1 MLLGMYISSLLDIFY
16 MNNKNNSTLT
26 LDSLFEAFSY
36 VSSANYVYVCDMKT
50 DLSRWN
56 RDAVNYFSLPSEYM
70 TNASEIWASYI
81 HPDDREEFISDVK
94 KLFSG
99 EHSTHNLQYRV
110 RNRFGQ
116 YVVCTC
122 RGVVLKNDKGEP
134 NYFCGAMT
142 NHGIENE
149 NDVLTGLKNQY
160 GFFLELNNIL
170 AEKTPCNLI
179 MLGFTKFLNINN
191 MYGYTI
197 GNRVLQHAARFLQK
211 ISDPDDRIY
220 RLDGTRFAII
230 TERQSLEH
238 IHRVYNVVLERM
250 RSYSVNGM
258 RINLSLCGSVMK
270 LNIFNITN
278 KTIYSCLNYS
288 YQISK
293 NQRHGALVEFNN
305 KPDQTYIDQLVKIN
319 TIRNSVGD
327 NCKGFYLKYQ
337 PIVDAS
343 SEKVM
348 GAEALIRWENSRL
361 GEVRPDEFIPVLEND
376 KLFPVLGMWIL
387 RQAMQDAL
395 EIVKD
400 NPDFIVSVNLAYS
413 QCEQGNFVNDVISL
427 VESLGF
433 PPHNLCL
440 EITERCR
447 LLDMELLS
455 RIAFTLHSYGI
466 RLALDDFGTGFSSLM
481 IVKTIPFDI
490 IKIDRAFIQDICEND
505 KSEQIVKSITDI
517 ASAYGAGVCVE
528 GIENE
533 IMRDKVR
540 KYQVKSI
547 QGFFYSKPV
556 IFDEFKSFCKKGRC
570 LS

>member
-1 MLLGMYISSLLDIFY
+1 MYIFFVRYFY
-16 MNNKNNSTLT
+16 MNNKNNSALI

-70 TNASEIWASYI
+70 TNAGEIWASYI

-99 EHSTHNLQYRV
+99 EQTTHNLQYRA

-134 NYFCGAMT
+134 AFFCGAMT

-211 ISDPDDRIY
+211 IADPDDRIY
-220 RLDGTRFAII
+220 RLDGTKFVII

-238 IHRVYNVVLERM
+238 IHRVYNGVLERM
-250 RSYSVNGM
+250 RSYSLNGM

-270 LNIFNITN
+270 LNNFNITN

-305 KPDQTYIDQLVKIN
+305 KPDQTDIDQLVKIN

-376 KLFPVLGMWIL
+376 NVFPVLGMWIL

-413 QCEQGNFVNDVISL
+413 QCEQSNFVNDVISL

-481 IVKTIPFDI
+481 IVKTIPFDT

-556 IFDEFKSFCKKGRC
+556 IFDEFKSFCQKGRG
-570 LS
+570 LL

>member
-81 HPDDREEFISDVK
+81 HPDDREEFISDLK

-99 EHSTHNLQYRV
+99 EQATHNLQYRV

-211 ISDPDDRIY
+211 IADPDDRIY

-238 IHRVYNVVLERM
+238 IHRVYNGVLERM

>member
-1 MLLGMYISSLLDIFY
+1 
-16 MNNKNNSTLT
+16 MNNKNNSALI

-56 RDAVNYFSLPSEYM
+56 REAVNYFSLPSEYM
-70 TNASEIWASYI
+70 TNAGEIWASYI

-99 EHSTHNLQYRV
+99 EQTTHNLQYRV

-122 RGVVLKNDKGEP
+122 RGVVLKNDNGEP

-170 AEKTPCNLI
+170 AEKTHCNLI

-211 ISDPDDRIY
+211 IADPDDRIY
-220 RLDGTRFAII
+220 RLDGTRFVII

-238 IHRVYNVVLERM
+238 IHRVYNGVLERM
-250 RSYSVNGM
+250 RSYSLNGM

-270 LNIFNITN
+270 LNNFNITN

-293 NQRHGALVEFNN
+293 NQRHGDLVEFNN
-305 KPDQTYIDQLVKIN
+305 KPDQTDIDQLVKIN
-319 TIRNSVGD
+319 IIRNSVGD

-376 KLFPVLGMWIL
+376 NVFPVLGMWIL

-427 VESLGF
+427 VESIGF

-481 IVKTIPFDI
+481 IVKTIPFDT
-490 IKIDRAFIQDICEND
+490 IKIDRSFIQDICEND

-517 ASAYGAGVCVE
+517 ATAYGAGVCVE

-570 LS
+570 LL

>member
-238 IHRVYNVVLERM
+238 IHRVYNGVLERM

>member
-1 MLLGMYISSLLDIFY
+1 
-16 MNNKNNSTLT
+16 MNNKNNSALI

-70 TNASEIWASYI
+70 TNAGEIWASYI

-99 EHSTHNLQYRV
+99 EQATHNLQYRA

-134 NYFCGAMT
+134 DFFCGAMT

-211 ISDPDDRIY
+211 IADPDDRIY
-220 RLDGTRFAII
+220 RLDGTKFVII

-238 IHRVYNVVLERM
+238 IHRVYNGVLERM
-250 RSYSVNGM
+250 RSYSLNGM

-270 LNIFNITN
+270 LNNFNITN

-293 NQRHGALVEFNN
+293 NQRQGALVEFNN
-305 KPDQTYIDQLVKIN
+305 KPDQTDIDQLVKIN

-376 KLFPVLGMWIL
+376 NVFPVLGMWIL

-413 QCEQGNFVNDVISL
+413 QCEQSNFVNDVISL

-481 IVKTIPFDI
+481 IVKTIPFDT

-556 IFDEFKSFCKKGRC
+556 IFDEFKSFCQKGRG
-570 LS
+570 LL

>member
-1 MLLGMYISSLLDIFY
+1 
-16 MNNKNNSTLT
+16 MNNKNNSALI

-56 RDAVNYFSLPSEYM
+56 REAVNYFSLPSEYM
-70 TNASEIWASYI
+70 TNAGEIWASYI

-99 EHSTHNLQYRV
+99 EQTTHNLQYRV

-122 RGVVLKNDKGEP
+122 RGVVLKNDNGEP

-170 AEKTPCNLI
+170 AEKTHCNLI

-211 ISDPDDRIY
+211 IADPDDRIY
-220 RLDGTRFAII
+220 RLDGTRFVII

-238 IHRVYNVVLERM
+238 IHRVYNGVLERM
-250 RSYSVNGM
+250 RSYSLNGM

-270 LNIFNITN
+270 LNNFNITN

-305 KPDQTYIDQLVKIN
+305 KPDQTDIDQLVKIN
-319 TIRNSVGD
+319 IIRNSVGD

-376 KLFPVLGMWIL
+376 NVFPVLGMWIL

-427 VESLGF
+427 VESIGF

-481 IVKTIPFDI
+481 IVKTIPFDT
-490 IKIDRAFIQDICEND
+490 IKIDRSFIQDICEND

-517 ASAYGAGVCVE
+517 ATAYGAGVCVE

-570 LS
+570 LL

>member
-1 MLLGMYISSLLDIFY
+1 
-16 MNNKNNSTLT
+16 
-26 LDSLFEAFSY
+26 
-36 VSSANYVYVCDMKT
+36 
-50 DLSRWN
+50 
-56 RDAVNYFSLPSEYM
+56 
-70 TNASEIWASYI
+70 
-81 HPDDREEFISDVK
+81 
-94 KLFSG
+94 
-99 EHSTHNLQYRV
+99 
-110 RNRFGQ
+110 
-116 YVVCTC
+116 
-122 RGVVLKNDKGEP
+122 
-134 NYFCGAMT
+134 
-142 NHGIENE
+142 
-149 NDVLTGLKNQY
+149 
-160 GFFLELNNIL
+160 
-170 AEKTPCNLI
+170 
-179 MLGFTKFLNINN
+179 
-191 MYGYTI
+191 
-197 GNRVLQHAARFLQK
+197 
-211 ISDPDDRIY
+211 
-220 RLDGTRFAII
+220 
-230 TERQSLEH
+230 
-238 IHRVYNVVLERM
+238 M
-250 RSYSVNGM
+250 RSYSLNGM

-270 LNIFNITN
+270 LNNFNITN

-305 KPDQTYIDQLVKIN
+305 KPDQTDIDQLVKIN
-319 TIRNSVGD
+319 IIRNSVGD

-376 KLFPVLGMWIL
+376 NVFPVLGMWIL

-427 VESLGF
+427 VESIGF

-481 IVKTIPFDI
+481 IVKTIPFDT
-490 IKIDRAFIQDICEND
+490 IKIDRSFIQDICEND
-505 KSEQIVKSITDI
+505 KSEQIVKSICHTFNASIMPSMYI
-517 ASAYGAGVCVE
+517 A
-528 GIENE
+528 
-533 IMRDKVR
+533 
-540 KYQVKSI
+540 
-547 QGFFYSKPV
+547 V
-556 IFDEFKSFCKKGRC
+556 IIA
-570 LS
+570 

>member
-1 MLLGMYISSLLDIFY
+1 MYIFFVRYFY
-16 MNNKNNSTLT
+16 MNNKNNSALI

-56 RDAVNYFSLPSEYM
+56 REAVNYFSLPSEYM
-70 TNASEIWASYI
+70 TNAGEIWASYI

-99 EHSTHNLQYRV
+99 EQTTHNLQYRV

-122 RGVVLKNDKGEP
+122 RGVVLKNDNGEP

-170 AEKTPCNLI
+170 AEKTHCNLI

-211 ISDPDDRIY
+211 IADPDDRIY
-220 RLDGTRFAII
+220 RLDGTRFVII

-238 IHRVYNVVLERM
+238 IHRVYNGVLERM
-250 RSYSVNGM
+250 RSYSLNGM

-270 LNIFNITN
+270 LNNFNITN

-305 KPDQTYIDQLVKIN
+305 KPDQTDIDQLVKIN
-319 TIRNSVGD
+319 IIRNSVGD

-376 KLFPVLGMWIL
+376 NVFPVLGMWIL

-427 VESLGF
+427 VESIGF

-481 IVKTIPFDI
+481 IVKTIPFDT
-490 IKIDRAFIQDICEND
+490 IKIDRSFIQDICEND

-517 ASAYGAGVCVE
+517 ATAYGAGVCVE

-570 LS
+570 LL

>member
-1 MLLGMYISSLLDIFY
+1 
-16 MNNKNNSTLT
+16 MNNKNNSALI

-70 TNASEIWASYI
+70 TNAGEIWASYI

-99 EHSTHNLQYRV
+99 EQTTHNLQYRA

-134 NYFCGAMT
+134 AFFCGAMT

-211 ISDPDDRIY
+211 IADPDDRIY
-220 RLDGTRFAII
+220 RLDGTKFVII

-238 IHRVYNVVLERM
+238 IHRVYNGVLERM
-250 RSYSVNGM
+250 RSYSLNGM

-270 LNIFNITN
+270 LNNFNITN

-305 KPDQTYIDQLVKIN
+305 KPDQTDIDLLVKIN

-376 KLFPVLGMWIL
+376 NVFPVLGMWIL

-413 QCEQGNFVNDVISL
+413 QCEQSNFVNDVISL

-481 IVKTIPFDI
+481 IVKTIPFDT

-556 IFDEFKSFCKKGRC
+556 IFDEFKSFCQKGRC
-570 LS
+570 LL

>member
-1 MLLGMYISSLLDIFY
+1 
-16 MNNKNNSTLT
+16 MNNKNNSALI

-70 TNASEIWASYI
+70 TNAGEIWASYI

-99 EHSTHNLQYRV
+99 EQTTHNLQYRA

-134 NYFCGAMT
+134 AFFCGAMT

-211 ISDPDDRIY
+211 IADPDDRIY
-220 RLDGTRFAII
+220 RLDGTKFVII

-238 IHRVYNVVLERM
+238 IHRVYNGVLERM
-250 RSYSVNGM
+250 RSYSLNGM

-270 LNIFNITN
+270 LSNFNITN

-305 KPDQTYIDQLVKIN
+305 KPDQTDIDLLVKIN

-376 KLFPVLGMWIL
+376 NVFPVLGMWIL

-413 QCEQGNFVNDVISL
+413 QCEQSNFVNDVISL

-466 RLALDDFGTGFSSLM
+466 RLALDDFGTGFSSLIM
-481 IVKTIPFDI
+481 VKTIPFDT

-556 IFDEFKSFCKKGRC
+556 IFDEFKSFCQKGRG
-570 LS
+570 LL

>member
-1 MLLGMYISSLLDIFY
+1 
-16 MNNKNNSTLT
+16 MNNKNNSALI

-56 RDAVNYFSLPSEYM
+56 REAVNYFSLPSEYM
-70 TNASEIWASYI
+70 TNAGEIWASYI

-99 EHSTHNLQYRV
+99 EQTTHNLQYRV

-122 RGVVLKNDKGEP
+122 RGVVLKNDNGEP

-211 ISDPDDRIY
+211 IADPDDRIY
-220 RLDGTRFAII
+220 RLDGTRFVII

-238 IHRVYNVVLERM
+238 IHRVYNGVLERM
-250 RSYSVNGM
+250 RSYSLNGM

-270 LNIFNITN
+270 LNNFNITN

-305 KPDQTYIDQLVKIN
+305 KPDQTDIDQLVKIN
-319 TIRNSVGD
+319 IIRNSVGD

-376 KLFPVLGMWIL
+376 NVFPVLGMWIL

-427 VESLGF
+427 VESIGF

-481 IVKTIPFDI
+481 IVKTIPFDT
-490 IKIDRAFIQDICEND
+490 IKIDRSFIQDICEND

-517 ASAYGAGVCVE
+517 ATAYGAGVCVE

-570 LS
+570 LL

>member
-1 MLLGMYISSLLDIFY
+1 
-16 MNNKNNSTLT
+16 MNNKNNSALI

-70 TNASEIWASYI
+70 TNAGEIWASYI

-99 EHSTHNLQYRV
+99 EQTTHNLQYRA

-134 NYFCGAMT
+134 AFFCGAMT

-211 ISDPDDRIY
+211 IADPDDRIY
-220 RLDGTRFAII
+220 RLDGTKFVII

-238 IHRVYNVVLERM
+238 IHRVYNGVLERM
-250 RSYSVNGM
+250 RSYSLNGM

-270 LNIFNITN
+270 LNNFNITN

-305 KPDQTYIDQLVKIN
+305 KPDQTDIDQLVKIN

-376 KLFPVLGMWIL
+376 NVFPVLGMWIL

-413 QCEQGNFVNDVISL
+413 QCEQSNFVNDVISL

-481 IVKTIPFDI
+481 IVKTIPFDT

-556 IFDEFKSFCKKGRC
+556 IFDEFKSFCQKGRC
-570 LS
+570 LL

>member
-1 MLLGMYISSLLDIFY
+1 
-16 MNNKNNSTLT
+16 MNNKNNSALI

-70 TNASEIWASYI
+70 TNAGEIWASYI

-99 EHSTHNLQYRV
+99 EQTTHNLQYRA

-134 NYFCGAMT
+134 AFFCGAMT

-211 ISDPDDRIY
+211 IADPDDRIY
-220 RLDGTRFAII
+220 RLDGTKFVII

-238 IHRVYNVVLERM
+238 IHRVYNGVLERM
-250 RSYSVNGM
+250 RSYSLNGM

-270 LNIFNITN
+270 LNNFNITN

-293 NQRHGALVEFNN
+293 KQRHGALVEFNN
-305 KPDQTYIDQLVKIN
+305 KPDQTDIDLLVKIN

-376 KLFPVLGMWIL
+376 NVFPVLGMWIL

-413 QCEQGNFVNDVISL
+413 QCEQSNFVNDVISL

-556 IFDEFKSFCKKGRC
+556 IFDEFKSFCQKGRC
-570 LS
+570 LL

>member
-1 MLLGMYISSLLDIFY
+1 
-16 MNNKNNSTLT
+16 MNNKNNSALI

-70 TNASEIWASYI
+70 TNAGEIWASYI

-99 EHSTHNLQYRV
+99 EQTTHNLQYRA

-134 NYFCGAMT
+134 AFFCGAMT

-211 ISDPDDRIY
+211 IADPDDRIY
-220 RLDGTRFAII
+220 RLDGTKFVII

-238 IHRVYNVVLERM
+238 IHRVYNGVLERM
-250 RSYSVNGM
+250 RSYSLNGM

-270 LNIFNITN
+270 LNNFNITN

-305 KPDQTYIDQLVKIN
+305 KPDQTDIDLLVKIN

-376 KLFPVLGMWIL
+376 NVFPVLGMWIL

-413 QCEQGNFVNDVISL
+413 QCEQSNFVNDVISL

-466 RLALDDFGTGFSSLM
+466 RLALDDFGTGFSSLIM
-481 IVKTIPFDI
+481 VKTIPFDT

-556 IFDEFKSFCKKGRC
+556 IFDEFKSFCQKGRG
-570 LS
+570 LL

>member
-70 TNASEIWASYI
+70 TNAGEIWASYI

-238 IHRVYNVVLERM
+238 IHRVYNGVLERM

-305 KPDQTYIDQLVKIN
+305 KPDQTDIDQLVKIN

>member
-1 MLLGMYISSLLDIFY
+1 
-16 MNNKNNSTLT
+16 MNNKNNSALI

-56 RDAVNYFSLPSEYM
+56 REAVNYFSLPSEYM
-70 TNASEIWASYI
+70 TNAGEIWASYI

-99 EHSTHNLQYRV
+99 EQTTHNLQYRV

-122 RGVVLKNDKGEP
+122 RGVVLKNDNGEP

-170 AEKTPCNLI
+170 AEKTHCNLI

-211 ISDPDDRIY
+211 IADPDDRIY

-250 RSYSVNGM
+250 RSYSLNGM

-270 LNIFNITN
+270 LNNFNITN

-305 KPDQTYIDQLVKIN
+305 KPDQTDIDQLVKIN

-376 KLFPVLGMWIL
+376 NVFPVLGMWIL

-427 VESLGF
+427 VESIGF

-490 IKIDRAFIQDICEND
+490 IKIDRSFIQDICEND

-517 ASAYGAGVCVE
+517 ATAYGAGVCVE

-570 LS
+570 LL

>member
-211 ISDPDDRIY
+211 IADPDDRIY

-238 IHRVYNVVLERM
+238 IHRVYNGVLERM

>member
-1 MLLGMYISSLLDIFY
+1 
-16 MNNKNNSTLT
+16 MNNKNNSALI

-70 TNASEIWASYI
+70 TNAGEIWASYI

-99 EHSTHNLQYRV
+99 EQTTHNLQYRA

-134 NYFCGAMT
+134 AFFCGAMT

-211 ISDPDDRIY
+211 IADPDDRIY
-220 RLDGTRFAII
+220 RLDGTKFVII

-238 IHRVYNVVLERM
+238 IHRVYNGVLERM
-250 RSYSVNGM
+250 RSYSLNGM

-270 LNIFNITN
+270 LNNFNITN

-305 KPDQTYIDQLVKIN
+305 KPDQTDIDLLVKIN

-376 KLFPVLGMWIL
+376 NVFPVLGMWIL

-413 QCEQGNFVNDVISL
+413 QCEQSNFVNDVISL

-481 IVKTIPFDI
+481 IVKTIPFDT

-556 IFDEFKSFCKKGRC
+556 IFDEFKSFCQKGRG
-570 LS
+570 LL

>member
-1 MLLGMYISSLLDIFY
+1 MYIFFVRYFY
-16 MNNKNNSTLT
+16 MNNKNNSALI

-56 RDAVNYFSLPSEYM
+56 REAVNYFSLPSEYM
-70 TNASEIWASYI
+70 TNAGEIWASYI

-99 EHSTHNLQYRV
+99 EQTTHNLQYRV

-122 RGVVLKNDKGEP
+122 RGVVLKNDNGEP

-170 AEKTPCNLI
+170 AEKTHCNLI

-211 ISDPDDRIY
+211 IADPDDRIY
-220 RLDGTRFAII
+220 RLDGTRFVII

-238 IHRVYNVVLERM
+238 IHRVYNGVLERM
-250 RSYSVNGM
+250 RSYSLNGM

-270 LNIFNITN
+270 LNNFNITN

-305 KPDQTYIDQLVKIN
+305 KPDQTDIDQLVKIN
-319 TIRNSVGD
+319 IIRNSVGD

-376 KLFPVLGMWIL
+376 NVFPVLGMWIL

-427 VESLGF
+427 VESIGF

-481 IVKTIPFDI
+481 IVKTIPFDT
-490 IKIDRAFIQDICEND
+490 IKIDRSFIQDIC
-505 KSEQIVKSITDI
+505 
-517 ASAYGAGVCVE
+517 
-528 GIENE
+528 
-533 IMRDKVR
+533 
-540 KYQVKSI
+540 
-547 QGFFYSKPV
+547 
-556 IFDEFKSFCKKGRC
+556 
-570 LS
+570 

>member
-1 MLLGMYISSLLDIFY
+1 
-16 MNNKNNSTLT
+16 MNNKNNSALI

-70 TNASEIWASYI
+70 TNAGEIWASYI

-99 EHSTHNLQYRV
+99 EQATHNLQYRA

-134 NYFCGAMT
+134 DFFCGAMT

-211 ISDPDDRIY
+211 IADPDDRIY
-220 RLDGTRFAII
+220 RLDGTKFVII

-238 IHRVYNVVLERM
+238 IHRVYNGVLERM
-250 RSYSVNGM
+250 RSYSLNGM

-270 LNIFNITN
+270 LNNFNITN

-305 KPDQTYIDQLVKIN
+305 KPDQTDIDQLVKIN

-376 KLFPVLGMWIL
+376 NVFPVLGMWIL

-413 QCEQGNFVNDVISL
+413 QCEQSNFVNDVISL

-481 IVKTIPFDI
+481 IVKTIPFDT

-556 IFDEFKSFCKKGRC
+556 IFDEFKSFCQKGRC
-570 LS
+570 LL

>member
-16 MNNKNNSTLT
+16 MNNKNNSTLI

-81 HPDDREEFISDVK
+81 HPDDREEFISDLK

-99 EHSTHNLQYRV
+99 EQATHNLQYRV

-211 ISDPDDRIY
+211 IADPDDRIY

-238 IHRVYNVVLERM
+238 IHRVYNGVLERM

>member
-1 MLLGMYISSLLDIFY
+1 
-16 MNNKNNSTLT
+16 MNNKNNSALI

-56 RDAVNYFSLPSEYM
+56 REAVNYFSLPSEYM
-70 TNASEIWASYI
+70 TNAGEIWASYI

-99 EHSTHNLQYRV
+99 EQTTHNLQYRV

-122 RGVVLKNDKGEP
+122 RGVVLKNDNGEP

-170 AEKTPCNLI
+170 AEKTHCNLI

-211 ISDPDDRIY
+211 IADPDDRIY
-220 RLDGTRFAII
+220 RLDGTRFVII

-238 IHRVYNVVLERM
+238 IHRVYNGVLERM
-250 RSYSVNGM
+250 RSYSLNGM

-270 LNIFNITN
+270 LNNFNITN

-305 KPDQTYIDQLVKIN
+305 KPDQTDIDQLVKIN

-376 KLFPVLGMWIL
+376 NVFPVLGMWIL

-427 VESLGF
+427 VESIGF

-481 IVKTIPFDI
+481 IVKTIPFDT
-490 IKIDRAFIQDICEND
+490 IKIDRSFIQDICEND

-517 ASAYGAGVCVE
+517 ATAYGAGVCVE

-570 LS
+570 LL

>member
-16 MNNKNNSTLT
+16 MNNKNNSTLI

-70 TNASEIWASYI
+70 TNAGEIWASYI
-81 HPDDREEFISDVK
+81 HPDDREEFISDLK

-99 EHSTHNLQYRV
+99 EQATHNLQYRV

-211 ISDPDDRIY
+211 IADPDDRIY

-238 IHRVYNVVLERM
+238 IHRVYNGVLERM